1 MFEKLREWLRLQM
14 DAEKLYALD
23 NRLLADMGFEREFID
38 VSVATGVRV
47 TARMLAERREGAE
60 VTAAEDDGRPSA
72 CGPLLAH
79 YAGAGR

>member
-1 MFEKLREWLRLQM
+1 MFEKLREWLRLRM

-38 VSVATGVRV
+38 VSVGSGVRV
-47 TARMLAERREGAE
+47 TARMLAELREGAE
-60 VTAAEDDGRPSA
+60 VKAAEDVVSPTA

-79 YAGAGR
+79 YASAGR